1 MTRTGTLWVVYRV
14 PYVIDRKKL
23 ATMGGRSLP
32 RFNGWLVHASSL
44 IRCSFAMFLKRED
57 GD

>member
-1 MTRTGTLWVVYRV
+1 
-14 PYVIDRKKL
+14 
-23 ATMGGRSLP
+23 MGGRSLP